1 MSTIAYTDPANLNNS
16 QQEQQQSV
24 ELSTDSASS
33 VSKIIVREIGGFD
46 YNKHAAFSRV
56 FRLPLWCMSSL
67 LYLKVLFELS
77 INNADP
83 YAIVFPKR
91 IALVSYGVL
100 FLLII
105 ALVNLPITAAGQA
118 EPPAQPEPPDPLAIP
133 EDELPAAINDE
144 DLRIETVA
152 TGLIHP
158 AAMAFLGSADD
169 ILVIEKDNGT
179 VRRIIDGQVQQQPL
193 LDVAVAND
201 NATNERGL
209 FGLAVAKQNE
219 TTTYVFLYFTESG
232 GGQDGDDAI
241 GILPTGNRLYRYEL
255 VENAAGANSSAGELI
270 NPKLLLDLPA
280 RPGPRYNGGPLLI
293 AQGENN
299 ATILYLMIGDL
310 DHHRTQAQNYEDG
323 PPSDGT
329 GGILRIDIEGNPLPN
344 PVLVEPDDDDD
355 DNSNEDIG
363 MLPYYF
369 AYGIR
374 NSFGM
379 TFDPVTG
386 YLWDTENGPEYG
398 DEINLVQPGF
408 NSGWDD
414 IQGLAS
420 AAENQGAD
428 MDEDLEDFGGI
439 GSYSDPKFVWQN
451 PVGVTAIKFLNST
464 ELGVEY
470 ENDLFVGDINNGR
483 LYHFELNEDRTDLI
497 FDGILA
503 DKVANN
509 PAELY
514 SVIFGTGFRSISDI
528 EVGPDGNL
536 YLLLYGPGK
545 ILRIVPDEAGNGEEA
560 GNGDD

>member
-1 MSTIAYTDPANLNNS
+1 
-16 QQEQQQSV
+16 
-24 ELSTDSASS
+24 LS
-33 VSKIIVREIGGFD
+33 
-46 YNKHAAFSRV
+46 KHGAFSQV
-56 FRLPLWCMSSL
+56 FRSSLWCISNL
-67 LYLKVLFELS
+67 LYLRVLFELY
-77 INNADP
+77 INNADRC
-83 YAIVFPKR
+83 AIVFPKR
-91 IALVSYGVL
+91 MALVSYGVL

-105 ALVNLPITAAGQA
+105 PLVNLPITAAGQA
-118 EPPAQPEPPDPLAIP
+118 EPPAQPEPLDPLAIP

-158 AAMAFLGSADD
+158 TAMAFLGSTDD

-179 VRRIIDGQVQQQPL
+179 VRRVIDGQVQQQPL
-193 LDVAVAND
+193 VDVAVAND
-201 NATNERGL
+201 NGTNERGL

-232 GGQDGDDAI
+232 GGQDGDDAS
-241 GILPTGNRLYRYEL
+241 GILPAGNRLYRYEL
-255 VENAAGANSSAGELI
+255 VENEAGPNSSAGELI

-293 AQGENN
+293 AQGENS
-299 ATILYLMIGDL
+299 TTTVYLMIGDL
-310 DHHRTQAQNYEDG
+310 DHHSTQAQNYEDG
-323 PPSDGT
+323 PPPDGT
-329 GGILRIDIEGNPLPN
+329 GGILRFDIEGNPLPN
-344 PVLVEPDDDDD
+344 PVLLEPDDDD

-374 NSFGM
+374 NGFGM
-379 TFDPVTG
+379 SFDPVTG
-386 YLWDTENGPEYG
+386 YLWDTENGPEYS

-420 AAENQGAD
+420 AVENQGAD
-428 MDEDLEDFGGI
+428 IDEDLEDFGGR

-464 ELGVEY
+464 ELGIEY

-483 LYHFELNEDRTDLI
+483 LYHFELNEDRTDLT
-497 FDGILA
+497 FDGVLA
-503 DKVANN
+503 DRVANN
-509 PAELY
+509 PNELN

-528 EVGPDGNL
+528 EVGPDGYL

-545 ILRIVPDEAGNGEEA
+545 ILRIVPEEA
-560 GNGDD
+560 QNGDD

>member
-16 QQEQQQSV
+16 QQEQQSV

-33 VSKIIVREIGGFD
+33 VSKIIVREIGGFG

-67 LYLKVLFELS
+67 LYLKVLFELY
-77 INNADP
+77 INNADRC
-83 YAIVFPKR
+83 AKVFPKR
-91 IALVSYGVL
+91 MMLVSYGVL

-105 ALVNLPITAAGQA
+105 TLVNVPITAAGQA
-118 EPPAQPEPPDPLAIP
+118 EPPAEPEPPDPLAIP
-133 EDELPAAINDE
+133 EDELPADINDV

-158 AAMAFLGSADD
+158 TAMAFLGSTDD

-201 NATNERGL
+201 NGTNERGL

-232 GGQDGDDAI
+232 GGQDGDDAM
-241 GILPTGNRLYRYEL
+241 GILPAGNRLYRYEL
-255 VENAAGANSSAGELI
+255 VENGAGANGSAGELI

-323 PPSDGT
+323 PPPDGT
-329 GGILRIDIEGNPLPN
+329 GGILRIDIEGNPLSN
-344 PVLVEPDDDDD
+344 PVLVEPDDDDDDDDD

-379 TFDPVTG
+379 GFDPVTG
-386 YLWDTENGPEYG
+386 YLWDTENGPTYG

-497 FDGILA
+497 FDGVLA
-503 DKVANN
+503 DRVANN
-509 PAELY
+509 PDELN

-528 EVGPDGNL
+528 EVGSDGHL
-536 YLLLYGPGK
+536 YLLLYTPGK
-545 ILRIVPDEAGNGEEA
+545 ILKIVPNEAE
-560 GNGDD
+560 NGDD

>member
-24 ELSTDSASS
+24 ELSSESASS
-33 VSKIIVREIGGFD
+33 VSKIIVREIGSFD
-46 YNKHAAFSRV
+46 YGKHDAFSRL
-56 FRLPLWCMSSL
+56 FRSSLWCISNL
-67 LYLKVLFELS
+67 LYLKVLFELY

-83 YAIVFPKR
+83 CAMVFPKR
-91 IALVSYGVL
+91 TALISYGVL

-105 ALVNLPITAAGQA
+105 LLVNVPITAAGQD
-118 EPPAQPEPPDPLAIP
+118 EPPGQAVPLDPLQIP

-158 AAMAFLGSADD
+158 TAMSFLGSTDD

-201 NATNERGL
+201 NGTNERGL

-232 GGQDGDDAI
+232 GGQDGDDAM
-241 GILPTGNRLYRYEL
+241 GVLPAGNRLYRYEL
-255 VENAAGANSSAGELI
+255 VENGAGANGSAGELI

-310 DHHRTQAQNYEDG
+310 DHHTTQAQNYEDG
-323 PPSDGT
+323 PPPDGT

-344 PVLVEPDDDDD
+344 PVLVEPPDDDNDDDD

-428 MDEDLEDFGGI
+428 IDEDLEDFGGI

-464 ELGVEY
+464 ELGIEY

-483 LYHFELNEDRTDLI
+483 LYHFEVNEDRTDLT
-497 FDGILA
+497 FDGVLA
-503 DKVANN
+503 DRVANN
-509 PAELY
+509 PNELN

-528 EVGPDGNL
+528 EVGPDGHL

-545 ILRIVPDEAGNGEEA
+545 ILRIVPQEAQ
-560 GNGDD
+560 NGDN